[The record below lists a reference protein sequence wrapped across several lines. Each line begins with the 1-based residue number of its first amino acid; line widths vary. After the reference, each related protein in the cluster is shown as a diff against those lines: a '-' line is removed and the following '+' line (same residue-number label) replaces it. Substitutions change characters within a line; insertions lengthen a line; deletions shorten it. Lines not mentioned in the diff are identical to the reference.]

1 MEITH
6 RFLPE
11 RKNRG
16 NKMSELAKNEAKM
29 LEDDKYEI
37 FKEDSNDDDFNPDDL
52 KKADFNSSSDFEN
65 EEEEDEEGEE
75 GEDEEG
81 EENED
86 DVEESKEEKSEK
98 IKKKEKKEKKEKKK
112 TEEILDIDQLDI
124 DKIDMIEDLR
134 DKGIDIDDAD
144 EEELERR
151 MREYNEE
158 SEYEEEE
165 KINKKKLGK
174 KKKDIKKKGRKKKLE
189 NVDDNIFLDNPNQE
203 TNSNQIQQEE
213 NDNNNKNNNA
223 EFCNGKII
231 ISNPEFE
238 DNNMELEEEN
248 QNYQNKSQIEEES
261 EYDKSSKKSKKSRK
275 EKNKI
280 KININPETDEVNLY
294 NSNISIDENMNIT
307 INKNCLTEN
316 LFPKNNSNLEYIEI
330 NKNAAKNLI
339 IGKTR
344 KGKIIEKKSKPDNK
358 NIISINYH
366 SIVINKNIDKEFMQ
380 KEEPKEKPRINNK
393 VIDDEISI
401 NNNINNSNI
410 NNNNITN
417 ELIGHKR
424 TRYVNNLIELFKKQK
439 KAKINKNVTIIG
451 NRDNPKYIHI
461 SKKIYDENDE
471 EKELQKEE
479 KKKKKKEKDKTK
491 DEENEEANEIISFDL
506 EQETDTKNIIKK
518 YKQKEK
524 DKKQFGLQ
532 NKVISQEQRLLESIF
547 TELTNKQS
555 LKTMQKLEDLNK
567 KEYTSTSRKILK
579 DTIRIINSQRHIIEA
594 EKEKASSK
602 NEDKV
607 IDNKNDNSS
616 KKQVIEVKIT
626 DIKKNEIKNEEKIKE
641 ENDKNENK
649 ENKENIEKEMDI
661 EENKKDEKNEIKE
674 EIIKDEDKEKKKE
687 EELKA
692 QKEKEKEEAHKKLME
707 EYKQREKKLNKI
719 TVTFTN
725 KDYFRSIFA
734 TMNKK
739 PTKDKKEKICII
751 TGKPAKYFDPLTKN
765 YYSTIEAFKILRERY
780 FQKEEDCLLFK
791 IQTLSDLASQKKER
805 LKKMIMQES
814 ENNKTQ
820 TEFGINNSNTS
831 LGLNKRSSN
840 AIRIDSETMTVED
853 PEETGDKIGVNS
865 TLLKMI
871 SKFGLLRKD
880 AGVEEKKTINHRIY
894 NRNRENCVE
903 SGMLLE
909 ANKFK
914 LIISKKIFK
923 DKYSSK
929 LPSTTEVNNT
939 NNNSNVT
946 INSNN
951 EN

>member
-98 IKKKEKKEKKEKKK
+98 IKKKEKKEKKK

-165 KINKKKLGK
+165 KINKKKFGK

-594 EKEKASSK
+594 EKEKTNSK
-602 NEDKV
+602 NEGKV
-607 IDNKNDNSS
+607 FDNKNENSS

-641 ENDKNENK
+641 ENAKNENENK
-649 ENKENIEKEMDI
+649 ENKGNIEKEMDI

-820 TEFGINNSNTS
+820 TEFGINNSNTN

-871 SKFGLLRKD
+871 NKFGLLRKD

>member
-98 IKKKEKKEKKEKKK
+98 IKKKEKKEKKK

-165 KINKKKLGK
+165 KINKKKFGK

-393 VIDDEISI
+393 IIDDEISI

-594 EKEKASSK
+594 EKEKANSK
-602 NEDKV
+602 NEGKV
-607 IDNKNDNSS
+607 FDNKNENSS

-674 EIIKDEDKEKKKE
+674 EKIKDEDKEKNKE

-853 PEETGDKIGVNS
+853 PEETGDKMGVNS

-871 SKFGLLRKD
+871 NKFGLLRKD

>member
-29 LEDDKYEI
+29 LDDDKYEI

-98 IKKKEKKEKKEKKK
+98 IKKKEKKEKKK

-165 KINKKKLGK
+165 KINKKKFGK

-439 KAKINKNVTIIG
+439 KAK
-451 NRDNPKYIHI
+451 YIHI

-594 EKEKASSK
+594 EKEKTNSK

-692 QKEKEKEEAHKKLME
+692 QKEKEKEKEEAHKKLME

-820 TEFGINNSNTS
+820 TEFGINNSNTN

-871 SKFGLLRKD
+871 NKFGLLRKD

>member
-98 IKKKEKKEKKEKKK
+98 IKKKEKKEKKK

-165 KINKKKLGK
+165 KINKKKFGK

-594 EKEKASSK
+594 EKEKTNSK

-674 EIIKDEDKEKKKE
+674 EIAKDEDKEKKKE

-871 SKFGLLRKD
+871 NKFGLLRKD

>member
-98 IKKKEKKEKKEKKK
+98 IKKKEKKEKKK

-165 KINKKKLGK
+165 KINKKKFGK

-594 EKEKASSK
+594 EKEKTNSK

-674 EIIKDEDKEKKKE
+674 EIVKDEDKEKKKE

-820 TEFGINNSNTS
+820 TEFGINNSNTN

-871 SKFGLLRKD
+871 NKFGLLRKD

>member
-98 IKKKEKKEKKEKKK
+98 IKKKEKKEKKK

-165 KINKKKLGK
+165 KINKKKFGK

-594 EKEKASSK
+594 EKEKTNSK

-865 TLLKMI
+865 TLLKMVN
-871 SKFGLLRKD
+871 KFGLLRKD

>member
-98 IKKKEKKEKKEKKK
+98 IKKKEKKEKKK

-165 KINKKKLGK
+165 KINKKKFGK

-594 EKEKASSK
+594 EKEKTNSK

-853 PEETGDKIGVNS
+853 PEETGDKMGVNS

-871 SKFGLLRKD
+871 NKFGLLRKD

>member
-29 LEDDKYEI
+29 LDDDKYEI

-98 IKKKEKKEKKEKKK
+98 IKKKEKKEKKK

-165 KINKKKLGK
+165 KINKKKFGK

-594 EKEKASSK
+594 EKEKTNSK

-674 EIIKDEDKEKKKE
+674 EIAKDEDKEKKKE

-820 TEFGINNSNTS
+820 TEFGINNSNTN

-853 PEETGDKIGVNS
+853 PEETGDKMGVNS

-871 SKFGLLRKD
+871 NKFGLLRKD

>member
-29 LEDDKYEI
+29 LDDDKYEI

-98 IKKKEKKEKKEKKK
+98 IKKKEKKEKKK

-165 KINKKKLGK
+165 KINKKKFGK

-594 EKEKASSK
+594 EKEKANSK
-602 NEDKV
+602 NEGKV
-607 IDNKNDNSS
+607 FDNKNENSS

-871 SKFGLLRKD
+871 NKFGLLRKD

>member
-98 IKKKEKKEKKEKKK
+98 IKKKEKKEKKK

-165 KINKKKLGK
+165 KINKKKFGK

-261 EYDKSSKKSKKSRK
+261 ECDKSSKKSKKSRK

-594 EKEKASSK
+594 EKEKTNSK

-674 EIIKDEDKEKKKE
+674 EIAKDEDKEKKKE

-871 SKFGLLRKD
+871 NKFGLLRKD

>member
-29 LEDDKYEI
+29 LDDDKYEI

-98 IKKKEKKEKKEKKK
+98 IKKKEKKEKKK

-165 KINKKKLGK
+165 KINKKKFGK

-451 NRDNPKYIHI
+451 NRDYPKYIHI

-594 EKEKASSK
+594 EKEKTNSK

-674 EIIKDEDKEKKKE
+674 EKIKDEDKEKNKE

-820 TEFGINNSNTS
+820 TEFGINNSNTN

-871 SKFGLLRKD
+871 NKFGLLRKD

-909 ANKFK
+909 ANKIK
-914 LIISKKIFK
+914 LVISKKIFK

-929 LPSTTEVNNT
+929 LPS
-939 NNNSNVT
+939 NVDDN
-946 INSNN
+946 IKLK
-951 EN
+951 EDIEQ